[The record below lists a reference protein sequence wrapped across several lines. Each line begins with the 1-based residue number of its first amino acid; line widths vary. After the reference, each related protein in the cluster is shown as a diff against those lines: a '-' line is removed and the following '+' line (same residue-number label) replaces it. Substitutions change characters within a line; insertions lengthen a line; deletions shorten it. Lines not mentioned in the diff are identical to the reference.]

1 MKSRNRVVLWCRNED
16 VSIKE
21 RPKNEFRS
29 NSSINMSDW
38 IIAHEFCLKNS
49 LSVNYLTYDRLS
61 FVVDWQIVE
70 RDLSFV
76 DVVVARVETL
86 PETTDLSLRPLAFG
100 VGGVDDGV
108 DDSLGRF
115 LEEQN
120 VCERNGLV

>member
-1 MKSRNRVVLWCRNED
+1 
-16 VSIKE
+16 
-21 RPKNEFRS
+21 
-29 NSSINMSDW
+29 
-38 IIAHEFCLKNS
+38 LKNS